1 MPYIG
6 WLWGV

>member
-6 WLWGV
+6 WLWVV

>member
-6 WLWGV
+6 WLW

>member
-6 WLWGV
+6 N

>member
-6 WLWGV
+6 W